1 MSIAEPVQGSTLGT
15 VQQSIAKAEA
25 SCRSEAKDHARAALD
40 HYVLCCCLTH
50 KCSPQVFAVFYTKIV
65 VNINYCSYWFLLVWC

>member
-1 MSIAEPVQGSTLGT
+1 MGLQAVSRWIEQIMSIAEPVQGSTLGT

-40 HYVLCCCLTH
+40 HYVLCCCLNT
-50 KCSPQVFAVFYTKIV
+50 QVLTSSLCCVLY
-65 VNINYCSYWFLLVWC
+65 